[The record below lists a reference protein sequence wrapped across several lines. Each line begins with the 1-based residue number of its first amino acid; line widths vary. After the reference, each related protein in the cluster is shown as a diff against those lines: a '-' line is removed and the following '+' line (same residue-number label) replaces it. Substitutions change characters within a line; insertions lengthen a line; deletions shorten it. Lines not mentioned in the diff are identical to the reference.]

1 MFTQCLHKNPPASRS
16 PPDPRPVIQ
25 PSAQPEL
32 RSCPAFTL
40 VELIAVI
47 AVLAIL
53 LLVGANLFGG
63 SGAQARKTATDQLM
77 GMIEQ
82 ARTQAITS
90 RSYGILAIAEPGDL
104 GDDGVTR
111 CRIGVFTASEWPE
124 DEGGV
129 VECTMNG
136 RWRMVENGVV
146 LLGGKVGEIDNA
158 MDAPELT
165 LKFTT
170 REERQVQ
177 VHALVFNPRG
187 GLHRPMGSQSVAMR
201 VAEGTYRRDEAV
213 PFARG
218 DSKTIAE
225 NRLKIGRVTARPYR
239 ID

>member
-1 MFTQCLHKNPPASRS
+1 MI
-16 PPDPRPVIQ
+16 PRPI
-25 PSAQPEL
+25 SSRL
-32 RSCPAFTL
+32 RSRPAFTL

-53 LLVGANLFGG
+53 LLIGANLFGR
-63 SGAQARKTATDQLM
+63 SGAEARKTATDQLM

-82 ARTQAITS
+82 ARTLAITS
-90 RSYGILAIAEPGDL
+90 RSYSILAIAEPGDL
-104 GDDGVTR
+104 GDDGETR
-111 CRIGVFTASEWPE
+111 CRIGIFTVAEWPE
-124 DEGGV
+124 DDGNV
-129 VECTMNG
+129 VDGTMNG
-136 RWRMVENGVV
+136 RWRVMENGVI
-146 LLGGKVGEIDNA
+146 LLGGAVSEIENPL
-158 MDAPELT
+158 DAPELT

-170 REERQVQ
+170 RNEQQVQ

-187 GLHRPMGSQSVAMR
+187 GLHRPMGSLPVAMR
-201 VAEGTYRRDEAV
+201 LAEGTYRRNEAV